1 MHKKKGPAPAEL
13 PSDDVLLEQCGL
25 SWMLACEENTPLAAA
40 LRTEAREQLE
50 AAIAQLPVEY
60 RMPLVLMEIVG
71 FTSPEI
77 AGITGMPEGTVR
89 VRVHRARLALRKA
102 IEQGLPQAAQQQE
115 YEASICQDLL
125 DAKQVAMD
133 RGVDFEVPEG
143 ALTGRCKAVF
153 ASLELTQ
160 DLCQALGPDDLPA
173 TLVKR
178 IQDGMASG
186 A

>member
-1 MHKKKGPAPAEL
+1 
-13 PSDDVLLEQCGL
+13 
-25 SWMLACEENTPLAAA
+25 
-40 LRTEAREQLE
+40 
-50 AAIAQLPVEY
+50 
-60 RMPLVLMEIVG
+60 
-71 FTSPEI
+71 
-77 AGITGMPEGTVR
+77 
-89 VRVHRARLALRKA
+89 
-102 IEQGLPQAAQQQE
+102 
-115 YEASICQDLL
+115 LL